1 MNQTLT
7 INISGIVFHIEVDAY
22 ETLKSYLNKIKSN
35 FNNSEERDEIM
46 QDIESRIAE
55 LFNEVI
61 SDGNQVI
68 ISLDVEKM
76 IAIMGEP
83 EQYITEEEEEPIH
96 SKAQHT
102 RKDKKLFRN
111 PDERILGGVS
121 SGLAA
126 YIGLDTVWIRLFF
139 VAAFF
144 MGFGVLTYIILWMV
158 MPEAKTAS
166 DKLKMKGEPINIQN
180 IGKTFEEE
188 AQKVNEKIKNMDT
201 EKFSV
206 KIGNIIENIVTAIGS
221 VLTTIFNVLGKVIGI
236 TFLIVGTFLLVTLI
250 ATLFGSTAIISIT
263 NEGIFSIA
271 SYDLFNLFFNSED
284 EFYLA
289 SFGLL
294 LTIGVPIVSIIYLAI
309 KILFKIKSH
318 YSVPITLIV
327 LFVIGLSLSSLVGIK
342 VAKEFATDEHLI
354 KTEHIE
360 SSSSILVLKSSN
372 TEMPGEGIVE
382 DEITS
387 ISLDEE
393 LLYLQFMKLTI
404 KKSESDSLLLKTKFS
419 SHGSNYKEALKN
431 AQTINYSYDMLDS
444 TLQLNNFFST
454 LKENKIRGQHVKL
467 TLYIPLY
474 QVVYLDKSLKEL
486 IYDVDNVTNTY
497 DKKML
502 GKKWVMLEKGLTCLD
517 CENVKGISNFQLD
530 SLKNYTSIN
539 DSLTTN

>member
-22 ETLKSYLNKIKSN
+22 ETLKNYLNKIKSY
-35 FNNSEERDEIM
+35 FNNSEEREEIM
-46 QDIESRIAE
+46 LDIESRIAE
-55 LFNEVI
+55 LFNTMMNEK
-61 SDGNQVI
+61 NQVI
-68 ISLDVEKM
+68 TATDVNKV
-76 IAIMGEP
+76 IVIMGKP
-83 EQYITEEEEEPIH
+83 EQYITEEDAEDTSY
-96 SKAQHT
+96 SKEQQRT

-126 YIGLDTVWIRLFF
+126 YIGIDTVWIRLFF

-144 MGFGVLTYIILWMV
+144 MGFGILTYIILWIV

-206 KIGNIIENIVTAIGS
+206 KIGNVIENIVAAIGS
-221 VLTTIFNVLGKVIGI
+221 VLTSIFNVLGKIIGI
-236 TFLIVGTFLLVTLI
+236 TFLIIGTFLLVTLI

-263 NEGIFSIA
+263 HDGIFSIA

-327 LFVIGLSLSSLVGIK
+327 LFVIGISLSSLIGIK
-342 VAKEFATDEHLI
+342 VAKEFATDENTTKKEQIQSNSSTLVL
-354 KTEHIE
+354 E
-360 SSSSILVLKSSN
+360 SSLNEL
-372 TEMPGEGIVE
+372 PGKGIVE
-382 DEITS
+382 DDFTFLS
-387 ISLDEE
+387 VDEKSV
-393 LLYLQFMKLTI
+393 YLRFVKLNI
-404 KKSESDSLLLKTKFS
+404 KKSESDSVLLKTKFS

-431 AQTINYSYDMLDS
+431 AQSINYSYHVSDS
-444 TLQLNNFFST
+444 TIYFDDFFAS
-454 LKENKIRGQHVKL
+454 LKENKIRGQHVNL
-467 TLYIPLY
+467 TLFIPLY

-497 DKKML
+497 DKKMID
-502 GKKWVMLEKGLTCLD
+502 KKWVMLEKGLTCLD
-517 CENVKGISNFQLD
+517 CDAIEGINSQQLN
-530 SLKNYTSIN
+530 SLKPSNSI
-539 DSLTTN
+539 SIE